1 MKTNFVV
8 MIVLTTT
15 FAAADVFCAE
25 LSLPRYEITDL
36 GTVGGKN
43 SHPEAMNDKGQVVGV
58 SDYITE
64 FAHDHAFFWDKVKGM
79 VDLGTFGGTESRAF
93 AINNNGQVVGSAET
107 TSGDRHAFL
116 WDNVSGMIDL
126 GTLGGSESWASA
138 INNAGQVVGVS
149 DTVGGEHNAFI
160 WDSTSGMTD
169 LGPVGRPGPRSP
181 TIDDAGQVVGSMK
194 DVNGTLL
201 HVFLLDSGTG
211 KRIDLGTL
219 GDRIDDFVIND
230 AGQVIIGWTRISDD
244 EWHSFFWDI
253 NCGMINLGTLGGSI
267 SRAYDIN
274 KYGQVV
280 GWSYEKKQRER
291 RAFIWD
297 RVNGMVNL
305 GTLSVFNGGA
315 LLDNNSMAFAIN
327 DSGQVVGS
335 CASKFPEYFGSERA
349 WYWDKTNGM
358 VKLESLLVD
367 KSGWRRLIGSGDIN
381 NRGQI
386 VGYGETDKGER
397 HAFLMTPVSEAP
409 RK

>member
-1 MKTNFVV
+1 MKTNLVV
-8 MIVLTTT
+8 MIVLMTT
-15 FAAADVFCAE
+15 FTVTNVSCVKS
-25 LSLPRYEITDL
+25 SLPRYEITDL

-64 FAHDHAFFWDKVKGM
+64 FAHDHAFFWDRKSGM

-93 AINNNGQVVGSAET
+93 AINNNGQVVGWSET
-107 TSGDRHAFL
+107 SSGDMHAFL

-126 GTLGGSESWASA
+126 GTLGGSESLASA

-149 DTVGGEHNAFI
+149 DTAGGERHAFI
-160 WDSTSGMTD
+160 WNSTNGMTD
-169 LGPVGRPGPRSP
+169 LGPVGRPGSP
-181 TIDDAGQVVGSMK
+181 AINDAGQVVGSLK

-201 HVFLLDSGTG
+201 HVFLWDSGTG
-211 KRIDLGTL
+211 KMTDLGTL
-219 GDRIDDFVIND
+219 SDDWIEGFVIND
-230 AGQVIIGWTRISDD
+230 SGQVIIGWTRISDD
-244 EWHSFFWDI
+244 EWRSFFWDI
-253 NCGMINLGTLGGSI
+253 NRDMIDLGTLGGSI
-267 SRAYDIN
+267 SFADDIN

-315 LLDNNSMAFAIN
+315 LSDNNSMADAIN

-335 CASKFPEYFGSERA
+335 CASKFPEFFGSDRA
-349 WYWDKTNGM
+349 WYWDKTSGM

-367 KSGWRRLIGSGDIN
+367 KSGWKRLIGSDDIN

-386 VGYGETDKGER
+386 VGFGETASGEN
-397 HAFLMTPVSEAP
+397 HAFLMTPVPGPVGE
-409 RK
+409 